1 MKAGTTKYVAVDGQQ
16 THEKADP
23 KGNSGPDSDVGARC
37 SPLPPIG
44 DRQHAEAWQSQR
56 VPIRQSCL
64 VKRKQ
69 RVKRKNRQAKPEQVK
84 RFELLVHSPAF
95 RNDCP
100 GQTEQKKR

>member
-1 MKAGTTKYVAVDGQQ
+1 MEAGTAKYLAVYGQQ
-16 THEKADP
+16 THDKTDP

-37 SPLPPIG
+37 SALPPIR

-56 VPIRQSCL
+56 VQIRQSCL
-64 VKRKQ
+64 VKGKQ
-69 RVKRKNRQAKPEQVK
+69 RVKRKNRQAKPEEVK

-100 GQTEQKKR
+100 RQTEKKQR